1 MCSCARAQ
9 TCTAFSLLPPFCP
22 LAISSV
28 FHSLKSSLFFT
39 RGHRLRMKNCED
51 DTLRGR
57 GKVDTTFSLET
68 CSRSISSP
76 LDIPRHEKA
85 ITLLEIFPAN
95 VTSTRSRMIPAS
107 NFVLA
112 RLELPSHVHCR
123 ALPSVISPPY
133 FHVTPIFKEKRV
145 RCKRAL

>member
-95 VTSTRSRMIPAS
+95 VTSTRSHMILVS

-112 RLELPSHVHCR
+112 RGGTAESCPLQSASLGYFTPLFPRNADFQGKE
-123 ALPSVISPPY
+123 SP
-133 FHVTPIFKEKRV
+133 
-145 RCKRAL
+145 L